1 MPIGPQCSYIE
12 IFSELFHIILIGQ
25 VVVNLL
31 HRLLLA
37 LVVISISV
45 QLVPG
50 VEVLLRLGVL
60 LGEGQFV
67 RHLPDFGQKFLR
79 LLVDIARVVRI
90 LFRTVLVELQIRI
103 VGRLG
108 RFGWR
113 RGGPLGR
120 RIGRRWVCSL
130 HHGSVWFACY
140 TLV

>member
-67 RHLPDFGQKFLR
+67 RHLPDFGQTFKL
-79 LLVDIARVVRI
+79 
-90 LFRTVLVELQIRI
+90 EL
-103 VGRLG
+103 
-108 RFGWR
+108 
-113 RGGPLGR
+113 
-120 RIGRRWVCSL
+120 
-130 HHGSVWFACY
+130 
-140 TLV
+140 T